1 MKPKKAIISFLLII
15 SALTACS
22 TDSNFDIDENEI
34 DQVKISYFEDFG
46 FLNEDFHR
54 TIEKEEEIKDFVHAI
69 NTAKRQP
76 GSVNMP
82 EADFNLHFI
91 SNNGDSKTFHLWIS
105 EAYATATIV
114 EINETETAYELT
126 EKSRNKIKSMLR

>member
-1 MKPKKAIISFLLII
+1 MKSKKAIISFLLII
-15 SALTACS
+15 LLLFACS

-54 TIEKEEEIKDFVHAI
+54 TIEKEVEVKDFVYAI
-69 NTAKRQP
+69 STAKRQP
-76 GSVNMP
+76 GSVDMP

-91 SNNGDSKTFHLWIS
+91 SSNGDSEAFHLWIS

-114 EINETETAYELT
+114 KINETDIAYELT